1 MRDCNESARGLPQ
14 KSYSVVCGKRG
25 SGHSEAAIMADL
37 RYDRFNEYEG
47 YDTAQVCLNGHTI
60 NEFAHSQSQRNQRF
74 CGKCGTKTITQ
85 CPSCNQA
92 IRGFY
97 HNPGDLNLSRYTAPK
112 FCHNCGEPYPWTARG
127 LTAAR
132 ELISEAENLKPEEKE
147 SLRKSLDDLVRDTPG
162 TQVAAIRFKKFVSK
176 AGKETADALRK
187 IIVDVASETAKK
199 ILFP

>member
-1 MRDCNESARGLPQ
+1 MS
-14 KSYSVVCGKRG
+14 SIG
-25 SGHSEAAIMADL
+25 SRSRVRNAIRIIA
-37 RYDRFNEYEG
+37 
-47 YDTAQVCLNGHTI
+47 
-60 NEFAHSQSQRNQRF
+60 
-74 CGKCGTKTITQ
+74 TITACAVCQ
-85 CPSCNQA
+85 QP
-92 IRGFY
+92 IRGY
-97 HNPGDLNLSRYTAPK
+97 HHVANTSFIASAPDSAPK

-132 ELISEAENLKPEEKE
+132 ELISESENLKPEEKE
-147 SLRKSLDDLVRDTPG
+147 ILSKSLDDLVRDTHG